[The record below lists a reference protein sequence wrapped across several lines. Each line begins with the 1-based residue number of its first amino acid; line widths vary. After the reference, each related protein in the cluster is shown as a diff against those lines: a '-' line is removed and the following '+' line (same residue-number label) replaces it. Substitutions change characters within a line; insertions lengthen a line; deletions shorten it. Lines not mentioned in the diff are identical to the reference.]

1 MSAPASQRLTPEE
14 YLAFER
20 ASEAKHEFYDG
31 QVFAMAGTSLNHA
44 RISKNIVKS
53 VDSQSTSTGCEAFS
67 GDIRVK
73 VSARGFY
80 TYPDI
85 VTVCGTPELEDSVLD
100 TLLNPKVIF
109 EVLSPSTE
117 SYDRGR
123 KFALYQGLDT
133 LTDYVLVSQDT
144 CRVEHYE
151 REDAGHWRLAVHD
164 SIDQSLQVRSVG
176 CEIPLREIYDRV
188 EFGPTPPLHP
198 QTETH
203 PISAEA

>member
-1 MSAPASQRLTPEE
+1 MSPEE

-20 ASEAKHEFYDG
+20 AGEAKHEFYDG

-44 RISKNIVKS
+44 RVAKNILKR
-53 VDSQSTSTGCEAFS
+53 VDSQSASTGCEAFS

-73 VSARGFY
+73 VNAQGFY

-85 VTVCGTPELEDSVLD
+85 VTVCGAPELEDDVLD

-117 SYDRGR
+117 AYDRGS

-133 LTDYVLVSQDT
+133 LTDYILVAQDR
-144 CRVEHYE
+144 CRVEHFE
-151 REDAGHWRLAVHD
+151 REDAGHWRLSVYD
-164 SIDQSLQVRSVG
+164 SIEQSLNVRSIG
-176 CEIPLREIYDRV
+176 CEIPLSAIFDRV
-188 EFGPTPPLHP
+188 EFGPPPPLRP
-198 QTETH
+198 QTEA
-203 PISAEA
+203 PARSVEA